1 MNITMKKKIT
11 LLLAM
16 LLMLGTGSVWAE
28 QIEPAGDGY
37 YHITDKSTW
46 SKFARTVNG
55 TGGYTQNVA
64 LNAMLDAD
72 ITIENDGDFNAGFI
86 VGNGS
91 TPSGGVAAIYT
102 GTFDGQGHT
111 LTFTKTLNQEFLAP
125 FGKVS
130 GATIKNLKVAGTL
143 TGEASNARIAV
154 VAYVEHTAGKTTTVE
169 YVSSAMNITTTNES
183 FDGTIGG
190 IVGLVNY
197 DANLVVQGCMYTGTV
212 TSVKSTSGILGY
224 SRSNNVTIKNNLA
237 KCTFTLSNTSAG
249 SNRYIYRG
257 ANESSITNSGNF
269 YEITNTNSVP
279 VSGNGTAAQTAQY
292 KSGEMAWYLSGADN
306 SSSSTYFWGQGNLN
320 KSTAETFP
328 VLTNVTDK
336 KVYRIMVNG
345 VSNYPYGNRSGAVPN
360 PVRYGYTAFST
371 ESTVASRTTPLTEI
385 SSSYN
390 TAGLYGISN
399 IYTLTVGESLA
410 STLVLPFEAV
420 IPENITA
427 YTLTYTSGDATTA
440 TPITTGTIPAN
451 TPVLINATAAGNYD
465 FKKKTNSDWAPDAT
479 AITWSGA
486 TVNNGALT
494 GVYVQ
499 NDKNGLYNPTYYV
512 PADSYV
518 LQNGSSG
525 LGFYKVPADNTIKIT
540 SFRAYLTAQSA
551 QASRLSINFEDEN
564 TTAISSVEQN
574 GKEDNAIYTLT
585 GIKVEQPTSG
595 IYIKNGKKY
604 YVK

>member
-1 MNITMKKKIT
+1 M
-11 LLLAM
+11 LLLI
-16 LLMLGTGSVWAE
+16 GTGSVWAE
-28 QIEPAGDGY
+28 TIEAASDGY

-72 ITIENDGDFNAGFI
+72 ITIDNDGDFNAGFI

-154 VAYVEHTAGKTTTVE
+154 VAYVEHTADKTTTVE
-169 YVSSAMNITTTNES
+169 YVSSAMNITTTNGS

-197 DANLVVQGCMYTGTV
+197 NANLVVQGCMYTGTV
-212 TSVKSTSGILGY
+212 TSIKSTSGILGF

-257 ANESSITNSGNF
+257 NNENSITNENNF
-269 YEITNTNSVP
+269 YQITNTNSVP
-279 VSGNGTAAQTAQY
+279 VSGNGTAANDAQY
-292 KSGEMAWYLSGADN
+292 NSGEMAWYLSGADN

-328 VLTNVTDK
+328 VLTNETAK

-371 ESTVASRTTPLTEI
+371 ESTVSKRTTPLTEI

-390 TAGLYGISN
+390 TESLYGISN
-399 IYTLTVGESLA
+399 IYTLTVGTSLV

-427 YTLTYTSGDATTA
+427 YTLTYTSGDAAIA
-440 TPITTGTIPAN
+440 TQITTGTISAN

-465 FKKKTNSDWAPDAT
+465 FKKKTDSDWAPDAT

-499 NDKNGLYNPTYYV
+499 NDKSGLYNPTYYV

-518 LQNGSSG
+518 LQNGTQG
-525 LGFYKVPADNTIKIT
+525 LGFYKVSEDNKIKIT
-540 SFRAYLTAQSA
+540 SFRAYLTAQA
-551 QASRLSINFEDEN
+551 PKAPALLSINFEDEN
-564 TTAISSVEQN
+564 ATAISNVERN
-574 GKEDNAIYTLT
+574 NKEDDAIYTLT